1 MKKRISTPKK
11 IALAVLGAL
20 TILTLVNLIEA
31 SFNKFKGDD
40 HVFHVEVDRN
50 AMEHEGFDVDAHV
63 DNHIDEKEFEFN
75 IEEKK
80 ITVKRN
86 KGLIASFD
94 AKAPGELMKER
105 TFDVRTGE
113 SMSVEVGDADI
124 IVRSHDSE
132 VAHVAVFLDAQN
144 MREAKAYFENQNFEI
159 SYDGSGVYV
168 RTNPEKRGHS
178 WGDESG
184 GAHITIDLAIPT
196 VFNADIRT
204 SDGDIIM
211 SALEGEV
218 SLHSSDG
225 DIHTKSIVGK
235 SVNIRT
241 SDGDIQTAV
250 LDANDIHIRTS
261 DGDISVEDL
270 AANELLIIRTSDGD
284 ITGKTIIGEAAISTS
299 DGDINLTSIE
309 GKEINIRTSDGEIF
323 IDQLNSQASKVQT
336 SDGNIVLRNV
346 SGDLTAKTSSG
357 DLKVSMDDVSN
368 VFLRTTSG
376 NITIDAPS
384 SYGASVYLK
393 GDKVQLDKGFSFSGE
408 ILEHSADGTINGGG
422 YKFEARTSN
431 GHVIFR
437 EN

>member
-11 IALAVLGAL
+11 VALAVLGAL

-31 SFNKFKGDD
+31 SVNKFKGDD
-40 HVFHVEVDRN
+40 HAFHVEIDRHH
-50 AMEHEGFDVDAHV
+50 MEHGDHDIDADIDIQIN
-63 DNHIDEKEFEFN
+63 DNDFKFK

-80 ITVKRN
+80 ITVKKNRGN
-86 KGLIASFD
+86 IASFD
-94 AKAPGELMKER
+94 AKASGDLMKER
-105 TFDVRTGE
+105 TFDVSTGQ

-124 IVRSHDSE
+124 IVRTHDSE

-144 MREAKAYFENQNFEI
+144 MSKAKEYFDQQNFEI
-159 SYDGSGVYV
+159 TYDGSAVYV
-168 RTNPEKRGHS
+168 RTNPDKKSHS
-178 WGDESG
+178 WDDASG
-184 GAHITIDLAIPT
+184 GAEITIDLAIPT

-225 DIHTKSIVGK
+225 DIHTKSIVGE

-250 LDANDIHIRTS
+250 LDAGDIHIRTS

-270 AANELLIIRTSDGD
+270 NADELLIIRTSDGD
-284 ITGKTIIGEAAISTS
+284 IKGNTIQGEAAISTS

-323 IDQLNSQASKVQT
+323 IDQLHSQTSKVQT
-336 SDGNIVLRNV
+336 SDGNIILRDV

-357 DLKVSMDDVSN
+357 DLKVSMDEVTN

-376 NITIDAPS
+376 NITVDAPS
-384 SYGASVYLK
+384 SYGASLYLK
-393 GDKVQLDKGFSFSGE
+393 GDKVQLDKAFGFSGE

-431 GHVIFR
+431 GEVIFR